1 MMRYL
6 LDLPPTQ
13 QQSPRIVT
21 SLVGNLYKPSFAT
34 LSGWGRFQDI
44 QIYSILPSVH
54 LFSTS
59 THHLLIVLVV
69 SKSLS
74 PDWLKKV
81 PQMALFSRRKDV
93 DFPFTWYPLEVQ
105 RLFFEWFFRKDYCFS
120 RDLQSTIQGDY
131 SFYGLWLPGWWKC
144 VCVCVQG
151 CLDCWYVYYI
161 HHTYLCLWKTHT
173 LSEACQKKS
182 KKQKWHWNED
192 DQKISFSTT
201 YAELCIGRHSQLHVL
216 ITSGQEFLSSKKGPP
231 LFFSVNC
238 DPYPPGKFSHI
249 PYQAT
254 FESMIFPTSPFG
266 GICFLVPWRAKTA
279 ITR

>member
-144 VCVCVQG
+144 VCVCSRVFG
-151 CLDCWYVYYI
+151 LLVCILYTSYI
-161 HHTYLCLWKTHT
+161 SVPLENPYSFLKLVKKNQRSKNGTEMRMTKRYRFQLPMPSYA
-173 LSEACQKKS
+173 SEGTASSTFWLPQVRNFWAAKKD
-182 KKQKWHWNED
+182 H
-192 DQKISFSTT
+192 
-201 YAELCIGRHSQLHVL
+201 R
-216 ITSGQEFLSSKKGPP
+216 
-231 LFFSVNC
+231 FF
-238 DPYPPGKFSHI
+238 
-249 PYQAT
+249 
-254 FESMIFPTSPFG
+254 FP
-266 GICFLVPWRAKTA
+266 
-279 ITR
+279 